1 MTGFPTAHPK
11 GCFCSSCED
20 KRMGR
25 DIKQKKALEENS
37 AKLCKILGFPLVKG
51 GKNG

>member
-20 KRMGR
+20 KREGR
-25 DIKQKKALEENS
+25 DIKQKKMLEERS
-37 AKLCKILGFPLVKG
+37 AAVMKILGFPLVK
-51 GKNG
+51 K